1 MSISWRTGE
10 PPRGVELLIEFE
22 YEGNGRRMVSILD
35 DEVLT
40 RICILRWSTLD
51 DDRAAK
57 AMGALESHAISRP
70 NTFILIDFQEGVGFR
85 AIEPRYV
92 DVGYDEVAEATSLI
106 EAIGKLTENG
116 NDSR

>member
-1 MSISWRTGE
+1 MSISWQTGE

-51 DDRAAK
+51 DDRAAM
-57 AMGALESHAISRP
+57 AMWALEKY
-70 NTFILIDFQEGVGFR
+70 IDAHPDDSVDLSKIDGK
-85 AIEPRYV
+85 YV
-92 DVGYDEVAEATSLI
+92 AVLSDSCGYLYADSKREAPSLI
-106 EAIGKLTENG
+106 EAIEKLTEDG